1 MKSKQAAS
9 NKDRPW
15 FKAWPGHLP
24 KNLDYPEVPAW
35 WIIEHDIGCF
45 ADKTAII
52 FVNHED
58 LSEIERLTYGE
69 LWQKA
74 NALAH
79 GLRELGVKKGDRVA
93 TLLPNSPAIIISYY
107 GIWMS
112 GASITPCNAMA
123 KEKELEFQMKDS
135 GASVL
140 IAADTFS
147 AVAGPVAGKLGLK
160 LIFASVGEIADTS
173 CIRNTLNFGEMI
185 NSGKTRPVDFTLDPF
200 EDMAVLLY
208 TGGTTGEPKGAI
220 LTHRN
225 IIANTM
231 QFAHWYD
238 FTPGGEIS
246 ICTIPMSHSGG
257 MSGVMNVPLYAG
269 ATLVVMKRFFPEP
282 VARAIEKYRV
292 TRFFGVPTM
301 YASLLNN
308 DSSRKCCMTSL
319 KACRTNAAPLPVA
332 VKQAFDKLIG
342 KEVLVEGYGLTET
355 SPLTHANP
363 LQKPKAGS
371 IGIPLPDTDCK
382 IVDLQTGEDLR
393 ENCEGEMLIRGPQ
406 VMKGYWNKPEATAK
420 AMSDGWFH
428 TGDVAKMDE
437 EGYFYIVDR
446 MKDMIIC
453 GGYKVW
459 PREVEEALYK
469 HPQVCMA
476 MVVGV
481 PDDFYGEVPKA
492 FIVLKDEAVNSVSKD
507 EIVVFCKTNMA
518 AYKMPRVIEFC
529 ESLPISPQGKVLKR
543 LVREKEREALKS
555 AKSCHDAQTKK
566 Q

>member
-185 NSGKTRPVDFTLDPF
+185 NSGKTRPVDFTLDPSKIW
-200 EDMAVLLY
+200 LY
-208 TGGTTGEPKGAI
+208 
-220 LTHRN
+220 
-225 IIANTM
+225 
-231 QFAHWYD
+231 Y
-238 FTPGGEIS
+238 S
-246 ICTIPMSHSGG
+246 
-257 MSGVMNVPLYAG
+257 
-269 ATLVVMKRFFPEP
+269 TLAALPASR
-282 VARAIEKYRV
+282 RA
-292 TRFFGVPTM
+292 P
-301 YASLLNN
+301 
-308 DSSRKCCMTSL
+308 
-319 KACRTNAAPLPVA
+319 
-332 VKQAFDKLIG
+332 
-342 KEVLVEGYGLTET
+342 
-355 SPLTHANP
+355 
-363 LQKPKAGS
+363 
-371 IGIPLPDTDCK
+371 
-382 IVDLQTGEDLR
+382 
-393 ENCEGEMLIRGPQ
+393 
-406 VMKGYWNKPEATAK
+406 
-420 AMSDGWFH
+420 
-428 TGDVAKMDE
+428 
-437 EGYFYIVDR
+437 
-446 MKDMIIC
+446 
-453 GGYKVW
+453 
-459 PREVEEALYK
+459 
-469 HPQVCMA
+469 
-476 MVVGV
+476 
-481 PDDFYGEVPKA
+481 
-492 FIVLKDEAVNSVSKD
+492 
-507 EIVVFCKTNMA
+507 
-518 AYKMPRVIEFC
+518 
-529 ESLPISPQGKVLKR
+529 SLPIAIS
-543 LVREKEREALKS
+543 
-555 AKSCHDAQTKK
+555 
-566 Q
+566 